1 VTAAGELLAT
11 CWTTAGD
18 AAPSRE
24 DQCSPVPLRERIEA
38 AAAAGFTGFG
48 VLAVDLA
55 VAEREYGLPGIS
67 AMLADNGLVHLELE
81 GLPDWWSAGP
91 ERVRSEKLRRFM
103 LTAAEALGARH
114 LKVTP
119 DTSGTPWDAGHWA
132 SEFALLAGQATEAGA
147 RLGIEFLPWS
157 NIPTVSDQRRTLLLG
172 AAEVLGARAIKV
184 AAEGGGRPVDPARF
198 HDDFDRL
205 ATQAGDA
212 GARVAL
218 EFMPMTNLASLQ
230 AGVNFVTAVGNP
242 HGGLAVDTWHV
253 HRGGTSYAELERIL
267 PAEYT
272 VVVELDDADDQ
283 VVGTLFE
290 DTVDRRRYCGD
301 GCFDLTGIITALRAA
316 GWTGPWGVEI
326 LSTEHRRLDVRKA
339 AAHAAASARTLLETT
354 SAPRVSRPIGLVAR
368 HVHHTPAE
376 RVGGWPSRSG
386 HGR

>member
-1 VTAAGELLAT
+1 MTAAGELLAT

-157 NIPTVSDQRRTLLLG
+157 NIPTVSDALRLVEDAGHPAGGIVVDVWHVERAGTP
-172 AAEVLGARAIKV
+172 AAE
-184 AAEGGGRPVDPARF
+184 
-198 HDDFDRL
+198 L
-205 ATQAGDA
+205 AD
-212 GARVAL
+212 
-218 EFMPMTNLASLQ
+218 
-230 AGVNFVTAVGNP
+230 
-242 HGGLAVDTWHV
+242 
-253 HRGGTSYAELERIL
+253 L
-267 PAEYT
+267 PAHRI
-272 VVVELDDADDQ
+272 VGVELNDADDQ

-354 SAPRVSRPIGLVAR
+354 SAPRVSRPIGLGGEAR
-368 HVHHTPAE
+368 SPHAC
-376 RVGGWPSRSG
+376 
-386 HGR
+386 